1 MAAFIIHVH
10 HRHLTFLFCYSCNCV
25 TSVTREDF
33 RPPGLSPAV
42 RARAHRAVVI
52 SITRGGSVA
61 GERFNLV
68 ILIAR
73 GEGDGDPRGGREVS
87 AVPSLFLYPRYFNDD
102 CLARSPVVFVAL
114 LRGQMF
120 RRIFSAT
127 GADVPL
133 LCL

>member
-1 MAAFIIHVH
+1 MAAFIIHFH

-68 ILIAR
+68 ILIAS
-73 GEGDGDPRGGREVS
+73 GLGKEEGR
-87 AVPSLFLYPRYFNDD
+87 YPRYFYND
-102 CLARSPVVFVAL
+102 CWARSLVIFVAGSQHNL
-114 LRGQMF
+114 V
-120 RRIFSAT
+120 I
-127 GADVPL
+127 
-133 LCL
+133 